1 MFQNA
6 LWSGGPRSQSVV
18 DTPLIKK
25 LGIKPKQRIIML
37 NAPEGYSEQIG
48 TLLPAD
54 VELLTTPTP
63 ADNFDVVLQFVR
75 NKAEVEKDTPVAIQL
90 VKPGGLLWVSYPKQ
104 SSKVPTDINR
114 DILWK
119 VFPNSEWRPV
129 TQISIDEIWSALR
142 FRPKSEVGT

>member
-1 MFQNA
+1 M
-6 LWSGGPRSQSVV
+6 VV
-18 DTPLIKK
+18 TSLVKK
-25 LGIKPKQRIIML
+25 LGIKPKQRLIIQ
-37 NAPEGYSEQIG
+37 NAPDGYAEQIHSV
-48 TLLPAD
+48 LPAD
-54 VELLTTPTP
+54 VELVSSPSP
-63 ADNFDVVLQFVR
+63 AGNFDIVIQFVR
-75 NKAEVEKDTPVAIQL
+75 NKAEVEKDTPIAIEL
-90 VKPGGLLWVSYPKQ
+90 VKPGGRLWLSYPKQ

>member
-1 MFQNA
+1 M
-6 LWSGGPRSQSVV
+6 P
-18 DTPLIKK
+18 DTSLIKK
-25 LGIKPKQRIIML
+25 LGIKPKHRVNIL
-37 NAPEGYSEQIG
+37 NAPEGFSEQIG
-48 TLLPAD
+48 TLLPED

-63 ADNFDVVLQFVR
+63 VGNFDVVLQFVR
-75 NKAEVEKDTPVAIQL
+75 NKAEVEEDTPEAIQQI
-90 VKPGGLLWVSYPKQ
+90 KPGGLFWVSYPKQ

-119 VFPNSEWRPV
+119 IFPNSEWRPV

>member
-1 MFQNA
+1 MVETS
-6 LWSGGPRSQSVV
+6 LV
-18 DTPLIKK
+18 KK
-25 LGIKPKQRIIML
+25 LGIKPKQRLIIH
-37 NAPEGYSEQIG
+37 NAPDGYAQQIRSV
-48 TLLPAD
+48 LPAD
-54 VELLTTPTP
+54 VELVTSPSP
-63 ADNFDVVLQFVR
+63 AGNFDIVIQFVH